1 MSEFF
6 RKTDAGRRELRD
18 RRLGLPRPGR
28 NLLLI
33 IDGTRPAQEWVAMIQ
48 GASLT
53 DVAALLDLGL
63 IEVGTGSAPG
73 DSQFAGMLPTGTPTP
88 RELTTTPAGWT
99 QLGEL
104 TRPDGLPSPGATP
117 RHRALFESQFD
128 AQVGTRPLPLPSA
141 TARRQPVPVQAAAP
155 GPPLAGP
162 ARGMAPGGLRP
173 TTPGPVSASPAPDS
187 TLENS
192 HGFVP
197 LDPAPGGATGLGYAE
212 LYDSLNALVRETL
225 GLLKGYRYSL
235 KIERASG
242 QAELEGVALEFVQE
256 VRRLRGDS
264 MARMVARAL
273 GLVG

>member
-117 RHRALFESQFD
+117 RHL
-128 AQVGTRPLPLPSA
+128 
-141 TARRQPVPVQAAAP
+141 
-155 GPPLAGP
+155 GP
-162 ARGMAPGGLRP
+162 AREVL
-173 TTPGPVSASPAPDS
+173 
-187 TLENS
+187 
-192 HGFVP
+192 
-197 LDPAPGGATGLGYAE
+197 
-212 LYDSLNALVRETL
+212 
-225 GLLKGYRYSL
+225 
-235 KIERASG
+235 
-242 QAELEGVALEFVQE
+242 VQE
-256 VRRLRGDS
+256 PE
-264 MARMVARAL
+264 
-273 GLVG
+273 

>member
-1 MSEFF
+1 M
-6 RKTDAGRRELRD
+6 
-18 RRLGLPRPGR
+18 
-28 NLLLI
+28 
-33 IDGTRPAQEWVAMIQ
+33 V
-48 GASLT
+48 
-53 DVAALLDLGL
+53 V
-63 IEVGTGSAPG
+63 V
-73 DSQFAGMLPTGTPTP
+73 
-88 RELTTTPAGWT
+88 
-99 QLGEL
+99 QLGAEGQHVYHDVTL
-104 TRPDGLPSPGATP
+104 GD
-117 RHRALFESQFD
+117 FD

-155 GPPLAGP
+155 GPPVAGP
-162 ARGMAPGGLRP
+162 ARGMAPGGLKP
-173 TTPGPVSASPAPDS
+173 TTPGPLSASPAPDS

-273 GLVG
+273 GLGG